1 MHSLQGGNFVGKLT
15 QSVRRIVKEVKEDP
29 IEGVQ
34 SREEVIALNE
44 RLRKVSGLLDSS
56 FGLAK
61 QALLD
66 LHKKFDC
73 VQEGGNVFTRYKL
86 MKRMIKEKAE
96 PLPTFVLRACAVLER
111 TKVTRDGAGDDEDD
125 ETLDLIDRLGVD
137 LRSHGGRLLVADAVK
152 TRQSS

>member
-1 MHSLQGGNFVGKLT
+1 MSVRSWSSAGSAGSARRESQRGKRGNFVGKLT

-86 MKRMIKEKAE
+86 MKRMIK
-96 PLPTFVLRACAVLER
+96 
-111 TKVTRDGAGDDEDD
+111 
-125 ETLDLIDRLGVD
+125 
-137 LRSHGGRLLVADAVK
+137 
-152 TRQSS
+152 